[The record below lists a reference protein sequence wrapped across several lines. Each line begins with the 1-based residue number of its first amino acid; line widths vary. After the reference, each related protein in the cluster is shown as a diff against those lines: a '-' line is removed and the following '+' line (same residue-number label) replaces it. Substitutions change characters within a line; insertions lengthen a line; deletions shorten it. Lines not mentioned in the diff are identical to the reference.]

1 MAWYLYLA
9 VFFGAVLASMA
20 FLAWAT
26 GTFKAQMLT
35 EEERA
40 AMGRAENWWSNL
52 IIIGLLSVIVV
63 FLFVERS

>member
-1 MAWYLYLA
+1 MAWYFYLA
-9 VFFGAVLASMA
+9 VFFGAVLAFMA

-52 IIIGLLSVIVV
+52 IIIGLLSVIIA
-63 FLFVERS
+63 FLFIELK

>member
-1 MAWYLYLA
+1 
-9 VFFGAVLASMA
+9 MA